1 MSKSTISTFE
11 PPWIKSVFF
20 GCRIELHSKCT
31 GQFEYQNET
40 FVCQCECHS
49 GNMERACVG
58 FEVEGLN
65 IAPWNAEK

>member
-1 MSKSTISTFE
+1 MSQQSPLPQNDPVLIAFQKLKKT
-11 PPWIKSVFF
+11 P
-20 GCRIELHSKCT
+20 
-31 GQFEYQNET
+31 EYQNET